1 MSADTN
7 NTDIVDL
14 SLKVGLSI
22 LGVVLFFSFF
32 IFSGAVSFESP
43 KPSANRLAML
53 EAAALE
59 RIRPVGQVRTSLAG
73 AESQAS
79 EQAAATPKTGEEL
92 VNGVCASCHATGL
105 LNAPKI
111 GVSEDWVAR
120 NEKGLDGL
128 VESAINGL
136 GNMPP
141 RGGSSLSDEEIRLAV
156 KYMSGL

>member
-14 SLKVGLSI
+14 SLKVGLSV

-59 RIRPVGQVRTSLAG
+59 RIRPVGQVRTSIEG
-73 AESQAS
+73 EGQAS
-79 EQAAATPKTGEEL
+79 EQAAAAPKTGEEL
-92 VNGVCASCHATGL
+92 VNGACASCHATGL